1 MNTITNHF
9 VEGHANERFGEDR
22 VELALVDGSLDR
34 RLDDGQ
40 HCRSEAGRRLGLG
53 HEAQR
58 QRPQDG
64 GRLLVAELAQRPH
77 GRVGHRVLLLQRQ
90 FHQRQRQVLDV
101 GHVVDVVLELGQSLC
116 VDRRTRPLLP
126 VLCND
131 KAVKLGRVC

>member
-22 VELALVDGSLDR
+22 VELALVDGRLDR

-64 GRLLVAELAQRPH
+64 GRAGAASARP
-77 GRVGHRVLLLQRQ
+77 
-90 FHQRQRQVLDV
+90 
-101 GHVVDVVLELGQSLC
+101 
-116 VDRRTRPLLP
+116 RRPPRPASPAP
-126 VLCND
+126 VPS
-131 KAVKLGRVC
+131 APASGS